1 VTGVVVVVVI
11 VGVLVTVTVLVLVL
25 VLGGGTATV
34 VVTVLTLVVVV
45 VDELVAAAEVI
56 TPHATRLPDS
66 PVGAVDKLSA
76 NWCRISAVP
85 ELFLRSAA
93 LSKLVVVTSLA
104 APSLR
109 TCNAVRSPLAGK
121 PV

>member
-1 VTGVVVVVVI
+1 VR

-25 VLGGGTATV
+25 VVGGGTATV

-56 TPHATRLPDS
+56 TPQATRLPDS
-66 PVGAVDKLSA
+66 PVGLVDKLSA
-76 NWCRISAVP
+76 NWWTTSAVP
-85 ELFLRSAA
+85 ELLLKSAA
-93 LSKLVVVTSLA
+93 LSKLVVVTSLDE
-104 APSLR
+104 PSLR